1 VSRLPLPRAL
11 HQVYARSP
19 RVVGRQIG
27 DEYVLVPLVARGA
40 DLDSILNLNRV
51 AAFIWGRF
59 DGRRSGRVIVAA
71 IGKQFQVE
79 RPQAAAD
86 YAEFVETLLAVAAIE
101 PVASRRAAMG
111 GGPWEAP
118 AVVDRPSGGRLGSSP
133 PCPPRPHAKND
144 RS

>member
-1 VSRLPLPRAL
+1 MSRLPLHRAL

-51 AAFIWGRF
+51 AAFIWGEF

-71 IGKQFQVE
+71 TWKQFQVE

-86 YAEFVETLLAVAAIE
+86 YAELVEALLAVAAIE
-101 PVASRRAAMG
+101 PVASGRAAMG
-111 GGPWEAP
+111 GGWEAP

-133 PCPPRPHAKND
+133 PCPPRPDAKND

>member
-1 VSRLPLPRAL
+1 MSRLPLPRAL

-51 AAFIWGRF
+51 AAFIWGQF
-59 DGRRSGRVIVAA
+59 DGRRSGRVILAA

-86 YAEFVETLLAVAAIE
+86 YADLVETLLALAAIE
-101 PVASRRAAMG
+101 PVTPGERPWA
-111 GGPWEAP
+111 GGPCEAAGHP
-118 AVVDRPSGGRLGSSP
+118 WPSLTGLR
-133 PCPPRPHAKND
+133 AED
-144 RS
+144 

>member
-1 VSRLPLPRAL
+1 MSRLPLPRAL

-27 DEYVLVPLVARGA
+27 DEYVLVPLDARGA

-51 AAFIWGRF
+51 AAFIWGEF

-71 IGKQFQVE
+71 TWKQFQVE

-86 YAEFVETLLAVAAIE
+86 YAELVEALLALAAIE
-101 PVASRRAAMG
+101 PVTTGERPWAGGLCEARAIHGRR
-111 GGPWEAP
+111 
-118 AVVDRPSGGRLGSSP
+118 
-133 PCPPRPHAKND
+133 
-144 RS
+144 